1 MAAPPRGYLTGDSA
15 PRQEDPRAA
24 VPTALLPTELRQ
36 VQLLSVRLFQNFAN
50 VINAQDMELSLQAL
64 LPHAYFITL
73 LSFPFWLDR
82 LKAGVDKECLD
93 VLLCY

>member
-1 MAAPPRGYLTGDSA
+1 
-15 PRQEDPRAA
+15 
-24 VPTALLPTELRQ
+24 
-36 VQLLSVRLFQNFAN
+36 
-50 VINAQDMELSLQAL
+50 MELSLQAL

-73 LSFPFWLDR
+73 LSLPFWLDR